1 MTLLIVSQFV
11 TSDQPVAYGLLLGVA
26 ACLRTGFDGLGFWW
40 GRPVM
45 SAALLDMTRQVAAST
60 TQAALA
66 LTTFRAIFGVT
77 AVAVF
82 FTIGTIFGAMGPA
95 FYGWLIGINA
105 EGKSLEDVTRPLTAA
120 DQTSTTR
127 PAPTITTTPAEA

>member
-26 ACLRTGFDGLGFWW
+26 ACLGTGFDGLGFWW

-66 LTTFRAIFGVT
+66 LTTFWAIFG
-77 AVAVF
+77 
-82 FTIGTIFGAMGPA
+82 
-95 FYGWLIGINA
+95 
-105 EGKSLEDVTRPLTAA
+105 SRPLRSSSPSGPSSAPWVRRSTAG
-120 DQTSTTR
+120 
-127 PAPTITTTPAEA
+127 